1 MKTRGVKGRELQFS
15 RSWLRRVRN
24 GLGRRVFLTDGGRL
38 ARRVPALVA
47 VLFIAIVSVTAS
59 ATEGGGT
66 SKALGVDTVMA
77 GVQPPPG
84 LRLTTFLAR
93 YDTDHTLDS
102 SGNDRAGLSN
112 FDVYANAVTFR
123 FQYVWKGVELWGANI
138 ETRLGISVYVD
149 ADVRFDVR
157 TPRGPLH
164 RESSARGIGDAL
176 FAPVI
181 LGWHGE
187 RFHQMVGPEFFLP
200 TGKFD
205 KNKLANTSRGYYS
218 AGPGYWFT
226 WFPTDAIEVSGT
238 GVYLIN
244 GKNSDTNYKS
254 GNELSF
260 DYGVGYGLTHAW
272 QIGASGYLYKQIADD
287 KQNGQTVADG
297 NRGQAVAIG
306 PFLRYHPS
314 KDWGITLKWQHETS
328 VENRTRGDR
337 IFLQFALKLW

>member
-1 MKTRGVKGRELQFS
+1 MPG
-15 RSWLRRVRN
+15 
-24 GLGRRVFLTDGGRL
+24 
-38 ARRVPALVA
+38 
-47 VLFIAIVSVTAS
+47 TAG

-93 YDTDHTLDS
+93 YDTNHTLDS
-102 SGNDRAGLSN
+102 TGNDRQGLLN

-123 FQYVWKGVELWGANI
+123 FQYVWNGIDLWGAKI
-138 ETRLGISVYVD
+138 ETRAGFSAYVD
-149 ADVRFDVR
+149 AGVGFNVR

-164 RESSARGIGDAL
+164 RDGSASGIGDAL

-181 LGWHGE
+181 LGWHGK

-205 KNKLANTSRGYYS
+205 KNELANVSRGYYS

-226 WFPTDAIEVSGT
+226 WFPNENIEVSGT
-238 GVYLIN
+238 GVILIN
-244 GKNSDTNYKS
+244 GENPKTNYDS
-254 GNELSF
+254 GNEVSF
-260 DYGVGYGLTHAW
+260 DYGLGYSVTPAW
-272 QIGASGYLYKQIADD
+272 QIGASGYLYKQITDD
-287 KQNGQTVADG
+287 KQNGQIVGDG

-314 KDWGITLKWQHETS
+314 KNWGIALKWQHES
-328 VENRTRGDR
+328 LVENRTRGDR
-337 IFLQFALKLW
+337 IFLQFALKLL